1 MRFVYAKADNTVGL
15 ELRDKAGSED
25 WGEMGEHCRNRIN
38 PDTLL
43 NKLPAL
49 MGQKPMWMHCP

>member
-25 WGEMGEHCRNRIN
+25 WGEMGEHCRCTRNEN
-38 PDTLL
+38 SHKGLL
-43 NKLPAL
+43 CSTHGK
-49 MGQKPMWMHCP
+49 